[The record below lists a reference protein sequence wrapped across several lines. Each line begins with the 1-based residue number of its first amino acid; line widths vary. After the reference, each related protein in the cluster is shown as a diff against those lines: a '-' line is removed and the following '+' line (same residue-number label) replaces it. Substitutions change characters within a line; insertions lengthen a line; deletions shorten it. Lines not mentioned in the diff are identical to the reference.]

1 MQDMRNKIRI
11 FLGMLA
17 FATFSSS
24 FYAQVYSEVDTTSI
38 KIGEEILYKIQVETD
53 TTDLIIFPEGQTFMP
68 LEVIESYGVD
78 TTFARD
84 KIKLIKKYGLTQFD
98 SGRYTIPS
106 QKILIGDRV
115 FNTDSVNVEVQPVLV
130 DTTAQGLYD
139 IKPIIEVN
147 APSSDWW
154 LYLLTALALTA
165 LAAFVI
171 YWLVWRKKPL
181 TEEEEIALLPP
192 YVRAKLALKKLD
204 ESQYLEREELKEYYS
219 ELTLAIRKYL
229 DEQVYDHSLEST
241 TDQLIFRLQLLKEG
255 NQIDLSPATI
265 KNIESILRR
274 ADLVKFARSK
284 PNLELARMDREIVDK
299 EIDHVKEALP
309 EPTEEQKLQDEK
321 YRKNLER
328 MEKKR
333 KIALTLAAVIFL
345 AFLTFAGFG
354 AKYGFG
360 YVTDK
365 IIGDDTLELL
375 EGDWVRSAYGVPPI
389 FISTPEVLERLEVK
403 GLDTISQAQKT
414 VFVYGNL
421 REPIYIYVA
430 TNTVPQDRTSSG
442 GSNQMDLNAYTE
454 QRLRYLEDN
463 GVTNIITKAEK
474 FTTPNAQEGIKVFG
488 SAILPRDED
497 EGVDGEYVI
506 LAFSAENVIQ
516 EILLTWET
524 DEDYADQIIER
535 IIASVELKMPQE

>member
-1 MQDMRNKIRI
+1 MTTGFRI
-11 FLGMLA
+11 FWGLLIFTLCPA
-17 FATFSSS
+17 S
-24 FYAQVYSEVDTTSI
+24 FYGQVSSEIDTTSI

-53 TTDLIIFPEGQTFMP
+53 TTDLVIFPEGQTFIP
-68 LEVIESYGVD
+68 LEVIESYDID
-78 TTFARD
+78 TTLSGKTFT
-84 KIKLIKKYGLTQFD
+84 LIKRYGLTQFD
-98 SGRYTIPS
+98 SGRYTIPP
-106 QKILIGDRV
+106 QKILIGDKI
-115 FNTDSVNVEVQPVLV
+115 FNTDSLRVEVNPVKV
-130 DTTAQGLYD
+130 DTTEQGLYD

-147 APSSDWW
+147 APSSNWW
-154 LYLLTALALTA
+154 LYLLIVLVLIG
-165 LAAFVI
+165 LAAFAI
-171 YWLVWRKKPL
+171 YWFVWRKKPL

-192 YVRAKLALKKLD
+192 YDRAKLALKKLD
-204 ESQYLEREELKEYYS
+204 ESHYLEREELKEYYS
-219 ELTLAIRKYL
+219 ELTLAIRRYL

-241 TDQLIFRLQLLKEG
+241 TDQLILRLQLLKEG

-284 PNLELARMDREIVDK
+284 PDLELARMDRNIVDQ

-321 YRKNLER
+321 YRKDRER
-328 MEKKR
+328 REKRR
-333 KIALTLAAVIFL
+333 KIVITVAAVLFL
-345 AFLTFAGFG
+345 AIFTYAGFG

-365 IIGDDTLELL
+365 IFGDDTLELL
-375 EGDWVRSAYGVPPI
+375 EGEWVRSAYGVPPVY
-389 FISTPEVLERLEVK
+389 ISTPEVLERVDIK
-403 GLDTISQAQKT
+403 GLDTISQANKT

-421 REPIYIYVA
+421 REPLYIYVA
-430 TNTVPQDRTSSG
+430 TNTIPQERASTG

-488 SAILPRDED
+488 NATLPTKGE
-497 EGVDGEYVI
+497 EGVEGEYVI

-516 EILLTWET
+516 EILLTWQSE
-524 DEDYADQIIER
+524 EDYADEIMEKIIGS
-535 IIASVELKMPQE
+535 IELKIPQE